1 MGRSSSSTRN
11 QATSASP
18 PAADRGSHGGSA
30 ARSGLLGCDGGF
42 APGGETNDL
51 CTRGRRQRVSWG
63 AVMIGPGDRH
73 AGQRGAGDPYAGML
87 HDAGKLRVPTTVL
100 RKEEPAWR
108 PVPADEEV
116 PQRASYRHQPQGDPG
131 THEPDQDRRRP
142 GARAELYSGNT
153 QHAPNMELPPK
164 PRKDNYQ
171 RPERRFYAPWRQP
184 ALITERHAVPGRGHA
199 GLDRPGWGEQVD
211 DMPRAFMHRR
221 GPAGPPR
228 WQRSECPAA
237 LAGCRVRVWPAMQEE
252 TGFGWREQEPVE
264 DRPSAS
270 CTKERQPCLAVARCG
285 FGKAMVSFSHCGE
298 PFRACV
304 RRGGGGRLCCLRMA
318 KPVGRWT

>member
-1 MGRSSSSTRN
+1 
-11 QATSASP
+11 
-18 PAADRGSHGGSA
+18 
-30 ARSGLLGCDGGF
+30 
-42 APGGETNDL
+42 
-51 CTRGRRQRVSWG
+51 
-63 AVMIGPGDRH
+63 MIGPGDRH

-171 RPERRFYAPWRQP
+171 RPERRFHAPWRQP
-184 ALITERHAVPGRGHA
+184 ALITERHPVPA
-199 GLDRPGWGEQVD
+199 EDT
-211 DMPRAFMHRR
+211 RACT
-221 GPAGPPR
+221 GPAGAN
-228 WQRSECPAA
+228 RSMTCPGPSYAGPSCAA
-237 LAGCRVRVWPAMQEE
+237 AAQPSRDNRGDSVLNVGCPCWLPGAGHGQLCRR
-252 TGFGWREQEPVE
+252 
-264 DRPSAS
+264 
-270 CTKERQPCLAVARCG
+270 RQG
-285 FGKAMVSFSHCGE
+285 S
-298 PFRACV
+298 
-304 RRGGGGRLCCLRMA
+304 GGGNKNRSKTARPRPA
-318 KPVGRWT
+318 RRSANPVWLSRGVGSVKRW